1 MVKNMVQNSSIWFKM
16 VQCCSV
22 LLLTM
27 LLVACEVIPA
37 GEREEVIFTP
47 TAPDAVKRSSLLI
60 EYSGW
65 QCVNCPTA
73 AEEAHRLKELY
84 GEDLVVVVMHPES
97 NPNTRYTGATGKVD
111 ESVKR
116 YICPESDSIYMMMGG
131 SNATEF
137 PTGNINMVKDETKGY
152 FQSFD
157 KWATLVSQAYENPK
171 PVLLSQEVVGHADS
185 QDIWLAV
192 DIANLDTEAIEATLQ
207 VWLTEDSIIGKQK
220 KPEGT
225 DKNYVHNHLMRASIS
240 PIWGEVLSI
249 DAQMTQQVVYEYTLP
264 DKVVKENCNIVAIV
278 SVNGEVVQAKET
290 RITIE

>member
-65 QCVNCPTA
+65 QGVNCPTA
-73 AEEAHRLKELY
+73 AEEAHRLKECY
-84 GEDLVVVVMHPES
+84 GENLVVVVMHPES
-97 NPNTRYTGATGKVD
+97 NPNTRHNNKPALNYT
-111 ESVKR
+111 
-116 YICPESDSIYMMMGG
+116 CPEADSGYLMMGG
-131 SNATEF
+131 TNTTPF
-137 PTGNINMVKDETKGY
+137 PTGNINMVKDASKGY
-152 FQSFD
+152 FQDFAQ
-157 KWATLVSQAYENPK
+157 WATQVSQAYENPK
-171 PVLLSQEVVGHADS
+171 PVLLSQEVRGYADS
-185 QDIWLAV
+185 RDIWMTV
-192 DIANLDTEAIEATLQ
+192 DITNLDTKAIEATLQ
-207 VWLTEDSIIGKQK
+207 VWLTEDSVIGSQK

-225 DKNYVHNHLMRASIS
+225 DKEYAHNHLMRASIT
-240 PIWGEVLSI
+240 PMWGEILPI
-249 DAQMTQQVVYEYTLP
+249 DAHMTQQVVYEYTLP

-278 SVNGEVVQAKET
+278 SINGEVVQASET
-290 RITIE
+290 KIIIK

>member
-16 VQCCSV
+16 VQCSSA

-97 NPNTRYTGATGKVD
+97 NPNTRHNNKPALNYT
-111 ESVKR
+111 
-116 YICPESDSIYMMMGG
+116 CPEADSIYIMMGG
-131 SNATEF
+131 TNTTPF
-137 PTGNINMVKDETKGY
+137 PTGNVNMVQDVSKGY
-152 FQSFD
+152 FQDFD
-157 KWATLVSQAYENPK
+157 KWGTLISQAYASPK
-171 PVLLSQEVVGHADS
+171 PILLSQEVRGSADS
-185 QDIWLAV
+185 RDIWMAM
-192 DIANLDTEAIEATLQ
+192 DITNLDTKVIEATLQ
-207 VWLTEDSIIGKQK
+207 VWLTEDSVMGSQK

-225 DKNYVHNHLMRASIS
+225 DKNYAHNHLMRASIT
-240 PIWGEVLSI
+240 PMWGEVLPI
-249 DAQMTQQVVYEYTLP
+249 DAHMTQQVVYEYTLP

>member
-16 VQCCSV
+16 VQCCSA

-97 NPNTRYTGATGKVD
+97 NPNTRHNNKPALNYT
-111 ESVKR
+111 
-116 YICPESDSIYMMMGG
+116 CPEADSIYIMMGG
-131 SNATEF
+131 TNTTPF
-137 PTGNINMVKDETKGY
+137 PTGNVNMVQDVSKGY
-152 FQSFD
+152 FQDFD
-157 KWATLVSQAYENPK
+157 KWGTLVSQAYASPK
-171 PVLLSQEVVGHADS
+171 PILLSQEVRGSADS
-185 QDIWLAV
+185 RDIWMAM
-192 DIANLDTEAIEATLQ
+192 DITNLDTKVIEATLQ
-207 VWLTEDSIIGKQK
+207 VWLTEDSVMGSQK

-225 DKNYVHNHLMRASIS
+225 DKNYAHNHLMRASIT
-240 PIWGEVLSI
+240 PMWGEVLPI
-249 DAQMTQQVVYEYTLP
+249 DAHMTEQVVYEYTLP
-264 DKVVKENCNIVAIV
+264 NKVVKENCNIVAIV
-278 SVNGEVVQAKET
+278 SVNGEVIQAKET
-290 RITIE
+290 RIPIE

>member
-1 MVKNMVQNSSIWFKM
+1 MVKNMVQNSSKWFKM
-16 VQCCSV
+16 VQCGSA

-27 LLVACEVIPA
+27 LFVACEVIPA

-97 NPNTRYTGATGKVD
+97 NPNTRHNNKPALNYT
-111 ESVKR
+111 
-116 YICPESDSIYMMMGG
+116 CPEADSVYLMMGG
-131 SNATEF
+131 TNTTPF
-137 PTGNINMVKDETKGY
+137 PTGNVNMVQDISKGY
-152 FQSFD
+152 FQDFD
-157 KWATLVSQAYENPK
+157 KWGTLVSQAYAIPK
-171 PVLLSQEVVGHADS
+171 PILLSQEVRGSADTREIWMAM
-185 QDIWLAV
+185 DIT
-192 DIANLDTEAIEATLQ
+192 NLDTKVIEATLQ
-207 VWLTEDSIIGKQK
+207 VWLTEDSVMGSQK

-225 DKNYVHNHLMRASIS
+225 DKNYAHNHLMRASIS
-240 PIWGEVLSI
+240 PLWGETQPI
-249 DAQMTQQVVYEYTLP
+249 DAHMTQQVVYEYTLP